1 MSKRSAYEAVRDRI
15 SSSMTWVKA
24 IDLQKGQFDLQEKN
38 YPLPLPCALIEIK
51 PATWENLLNRRQEG
65 KTVISVYLYLV
76 NVGDTV
82 KGSSSE
88 TTSLAMLDKFEEV
101 FKNLTDLA
109 APSFQR
115 LVRVWDGIIKYHA
128 DYVCYRTD
136 FQTVLYE
143 QIGPKTAPLPPANIT
158 EEIEVPIPSN

>member
-1 MSKRSAYEAVRDRI
+1 MSKRSAYEAVRDKI
-15 SSSMTWVKA
+15 ALSMTWVKA
-24 IDLQKGQFDLQEKN
+24 IDLQKGQFDREEEN

-51 PATWENLLNRRQEG
+51 PTTWENLLKRRQEG
-65 KTVISVYLYLV
+65 RTVISVYLYLV

-88 TTSLAMLDKFEEV
+88 TDSLAMLDKFEEV

-115 LVRVWDGIIKYHA
+115 LVRIWDGIIKYHA
-128 DYVCYRTD
+128 NYVCYRTD

-143 QIGPKTAPLPPANIT
+143 QIEPKTAPLPPAHIT
-158 EEIEVPIPSN
+158 KELEVPIP

>member
-1 MSKRSAYEAVRDRI
+1 
-15 SSSMTWVKA
+15 MTWVKA
-24 IDLQKGQFDLQEKN
+24 VDLQKGQFDLQKEN
-38 YPLPLPCALIEIK
+38 YPLPLPCALVEIK
-51 PATWENLLNRRQEG
+51 PTTWENLLGRRQEG

-88 TTSLAMLDKFEEV
+88 TESLQMLDCFEEV
-101 FKNLTDLA
+101 FKNVTDLA

-115 LVRVWDGIIKYHA
+115 MVRIWDGIIKYND

-143 QIGPKTAPLPPANIT
+143 QIGPKTAPLPPAHIT
-158 EEIEVPIPSN
+158 EELEIQIPSN